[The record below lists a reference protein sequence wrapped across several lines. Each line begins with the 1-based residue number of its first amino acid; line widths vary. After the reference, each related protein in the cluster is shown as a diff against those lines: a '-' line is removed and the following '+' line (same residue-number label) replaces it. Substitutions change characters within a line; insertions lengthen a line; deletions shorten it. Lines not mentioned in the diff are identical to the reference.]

1 MLDGQDD
8 AAAAPERSRP
18 APAAGGGAARS
29 RGRAVATV
37 AAGCGAEQR
46 RTQRPV
52 AAGAAGATAVAAH
65 RARGQGVRR
74 ERELLRGAA
83 ATLRTAAAA
92 GGQRW
97 SSHSYRGGVAHE
109 APPRDPVSVREPLYG
124 VVPQPSST
132 LSVSFSVVA
141 TDTGFM
147 GGRATRK
154 DVEITSTTDRG
165 SLTQRVLVFSPNSSE
180 SPPCPA
186 FLHHSFDDTRGE
198 GFAAHAERPDR
209 LRNGW
214 PLGAVLDRGYGL
226 IVVSQNDVV
235 SHNEVGFGDGTVHS
249 LFYPQG
255 QSFPKALNEW
265 GCISAIAW
273 GASRALDYL
282 QTDTEV
288 DATRVAVLGH
298 SKMGKAAVW
307 TAATDERFALCVSA
321 QSGCAG
327 AALWRRKYGETLEK
341 MVTRFPYWLC
351 RNAHKFVGQE
361 DDLPVDQ
368 HM

>member
-1 MLDGQDD
+1 MATMMPPQ
-8 AAAAPERSRP
+8 RP
-18 APAAGGGAARS
+18 S
-29 RGRAVATV
+29 GRA
-37 AAGCGAEQR
+37 QR
-46 RTQRPV
+46 RLQVV
-52 AAGAAGATAVAAH
+52 ARH
-65 RARGQGVRR
+65 
-74 ERELLRGAA
+74 
-83 ATLRTAAAA
+83 AAA
-92 GGQRW
+92 GEQSPPSPRAAVLNSGGPSGQWPPALPEPPPWPPTGREGKE
-97 SSHSYRGGVAHE
+97 SDVNVNYFEEQLPRYELPPLLVASDGLPIRTAE
-109 APPRDPVSVREPLYG
+109 EWRTKRRPEILSLFANLVYG

-165 SLTQRVLVFSPNSSE
+165 ALTQRVLVFSPNSSE

-226 IVVSQNDVV
+226 VVVSQNDVV

-255 QSFPKALNEW
+255 QSFPKANEW

-288 DATRVAVLGH
+288 DATRVAVMGH